1 MSYFSLHQ
9 VSKSY
14 GHISALSNFSLQLKK
29 GDFLS
34 IVGASGSGKSTLLKI
49 MAGLLVQDEGEVHLD
64 GELILNPKHKL
75 VSGYDEI
82 KLIHQD
88 YHLFPNSTVEENIA
102 RPLLHFE
109 KDYGKERVETLLNLL
124 GLRDFR
130 NRFPRQL
137 SGGQQQ
143 KVAIAKAL
151 SVEPDLLL
159 LDEPFSSLDTI
170 QTHQLI
176 SELKGL
182 FLELGTTVIF
192 VTHDLDDA
200 LRLTDNLLIL
210 QNGKTIQTGTSQELC
225 ENPKS
230 KYVAQ
235 LFSPINLIP
244 DRFNSYIRPSNVK
257 LRSKGHF
264 LGHVV
269 DSRFLVHFNSLQ
281 IRLKN
286 GGDIWEVDDP
296 LRKFKIGD
304 RVHLQFDEDKVM
316 LLKK

>member
-1 MSYFSLHQ
+1 MSYFSVSH

-14 GHISALSNFSLQLKK
+14 DNRLALSDFSLDLNQ
-29 GDFLS
+29 GEFLS
-34 IVGASGSGKSTLLKI
+34 IVGASGSGKSTLLRI
-49 MAGLLVQDEGEVHLD
+49 MAGLEIQDEGQVFLNGEEV
-64 GELILNPKHKL
+64 LNPKHKL

-88 YHLFPNSTVEENIA
+88 FHLFPNSTVEENIA
-102 RPLLHFE
+102 RPLLQF
-109 KDYGKERVETLLNLL
+109 DKEYAKFRVEKLLSLL
-124 GLRDFR
+124 GLKTFKDRY
-130 NRFPRQL
+130 PRQL

-151 SVEPDLLL
+151 SVEPELLL

-170 QTHQLI
+170 QTQKLI
-176 SELKGL
+176 HELKDL
-182 FLELGTTVIF
+182 FQELGTTVVF

-210 QNGKTIQTGTSQELC
+210 QKGKTVQSGTSQVLC

-230 KYVAQ
+230 KYVAR

-257 LRSKGHF
+257 LRSKGP
-264 LGHVV
+264 LMGHVV
-269 DSRFLVHFNSLQ
+269 DSRYLVHFNSLQ
-281 IRLKN
+281 IKLKN
-286 GGDIWEVDDP
+286 GGEIWEVDDP

-304 RVHLQFDEDKVM
+304 RVYLNWDEEKVM
-316 LLKK
+316 TL

>member
-14 GHISALSNFSLQLKK
+14 GQVSALSKFSLKLEK

-109 KDYGKERVETLLNLL
+109 KEYGKARVETLLNLL

-130 NRFPRQL
+130 HRYPRQL

-151 SVEPDLLL
+151 SVEPELLL

-176 SELKGL
+176 SELKDL

-210 QNGKTIQTGTSQELC
+210 QNGKTIQAGTSQELC

-257 LRSKGHF
+257 LRTKGPL

-281 IRLKN
+281 VKLKN
-286 GGDIWEVDDP
+286 GEDLWEVDDP

-304 RVHLQFDEDKVM
+304 RVYLQFDEDKVM

>member
-1 MSYFSLHQ
+1 MSYFSVRN

-14 GHISALSNFSLQLKK
+14 DHRLALSDFSLELTQGK
-29 GDFLS
+29 FLS
-34 IVGASGSGKSTLLKI
+34 IVGASGSGKSTLLRI
-49 MAGLLVQDEGEVHLD
+49 MAGLEVQDKGQVFLNGEEV
-64 GELILNPKHKL
+64 LNPKHKL

-88 YHLFPNSTVEENIA
+88 FHLFPNSTVEENIA
-102 RPLLHFE
+102 RPLLQF
-109 KDYGKERVETLLNLL
+109 DKEYAKYRVENLL
-124 GLRDFR
+124 KLLDLKTFKDRY
-130 NRFPRQL
+130 PRQL

-151 SVEPDLLL
+151 SVEPELLL

-176 SELKGL
+176 YELKNL

-210 QNGKTIQTGTSQELC
+210 QKGKTVQTGTSQALC

-230 KYVAQ
+230 SYIAR

-257 LRSKGHF
+257 LRSKGPL

-269 DSRFLVHFNSLQ
+269 DSRYLVHFNSLQ
-281 IRLKN
+281 VKLKN

-304 RVHLQFDEDKVM
+304 RVYLNWDEEKVM
-316 LLKK
+316 RL

>member
-1 MSYFSLHQ
+1 MKYFSVRQ

-14 GHISALSNFSLQLKK
+14 EQSFALKNFSLELNK

-34 IVGASGSGKSTLLKI
+34 IVGSSGSGKSTLLRI
-49 MAGLLVQDEGEVHLD
+49 MAGLEVQDEGEVYLD
-64 GELILNPKHKL
+64 GEKILNPKHKL

-102 RPLLHFE
+102 RPLLHYE
-109 KDYGKERVETLLNLL
+109 KNYAKDRVEELLDLL
-124 GLRDFR
+124 GLKTFRDR
-130 NRFPRQL
+130 YPRQL

-159 LDEPFSSLDTI
+159 LDEPFSSLDPI
-170 QTHQLI
+170 QTQQLI
-176 SELKGL
+176 FELKQL
-182 FLELGTTVIF
+182 FQKLGTTVVF

-210 QNGKTIQTGTSQELC
+210 QKGKIVQVGTSKELC
-225 ENPKS
+225 ENPNS

-235 LFSPINLIP
+235 LFSSINLIP
-244 DRFNSYIRPSNVK
+244 DRFDSYIRPSNVK
-257 LRSKGHF
+257 LRSKGS
-264 LGHVV
+264 LLAHVV
-269 DSRFLVHFNSLQ
+269 DKRYLVHFDSLLV
-281 IRLKN
+281 RLKN

-296 LRKFKIGD
+296 LRKFQIGD
-304 RVHLQFDEDKVM
+304 RVYLQFEEEKVM
-316 LLKK
+316 VLKK

>member
-1 MSYFSLHQ
+1 MSYFSVRQ

-14 GHISALSNFSLQLKK
+14 DNTMALANFSLELKK

-34 IVGASGSGKSTLLKI
+34 IIGASGSGKSTLLRI
-49 MAGLLVQDEGEVHLD
+49 MAGLEVQDDGEVFLD
-64 GELILNPKHKL
+64 GKLILNPKSKL

-109 KDYGKERVETLLNLL
+109 KEYGKERVETLLKLL
-124 GLRDFR
+124 GLNNFRDR
-130 NRFPRQL
+130 YPRQL

-151 SVEPDLLL
+151 SVEPELLL

-176 SELKGL
+176 SELKDL
-182 FLELGTTVIF
+182 FLKLGTTVVF

-210 QNGKTIQTGTSQELC
+210 QNGKTVQIGSSQELC

-230 KYVAQ
+230 RYVAQ

-257 LRSKGHF
+257 LRSKGPL

-269 DSRFLVHFNSLQ
+269 DSRFLVHFNSLRV
-281 IRLKN
+281 RLKN

-296 LRKFKIGD
+296 LRKFQIGD
-304 RVHLQFDEDKVM
+304 RVYLNWDEEKVM
-316 LLKK
+316 RL